1 MAHQTRVGWSL
12 KETPMNTM
20 SLMRLFTI
28 RLRMLG
34 AIAMVLALLGIVGA
48 GGLWGMAQIQT
59 ESDAFLDNSFA
70 EVQSLGRLQAAMSRV
85 RQDEKDMIIE
95 YERTAEVEKAYAR
108 WKTDLTEV
116 GAITGHFL
124 EGGEDADNP
133 LVREMEASLKT
144 YVQLFEPVAAQLKSS
159 GYESATTANRMSQ
172 KALTEVVKVEKQ
184 LVDLAAVLETK
195 ANGAIHKQQ
204 EVGTLIRWVFI
215 AALVVA
221 TLVVVPLT
229 ILNMNSICRPL
240 EQARQLAQAI
250 AGGDLSQRVEVDG
263 KDEVADLQRAQKAMQ
278 EGLSALVYQVR
289 NASES
294 VATASQE
301 IASGNQDL
309 SERTEKSASSVQDT
323 VGSLAHLTENVQQTA
338 HSAQTARQLSD
349 SAFTLAARGGQVVTQ
364 AVGSM
369 HEIAASSSKIND
381 IIGLIDSIAF
391 QTNILALNAAVEAA
405 RAGEQGKGFAVVASE
420 VRMLAKRSAAAAQEI
435 KALVSSSVTAV
446 DGGVKLVEEA
456 GAAMK
461 EMVEGVQRVGQIIGE
476 ISSAATE
483 QSSGIAQVNQ
493 SVGLIDQATQQN
505 AALVEQSAAAA
516 QGLREQADS
525 LAQVVRQFRL
535 QGAA

>member
-1 MAHQTRVGWSL
+1 
-12 KETPMNTM
+12 
-20 SLMRLFTI
+20 
-28 RLRMLG
+28 MLG
-34 AIAMVLALLGIVGA
+34 AIAMVLALLSMLGL
-48 GGLWGMAQIQT
+48 GGLWGMGQIKAQ
-59 ESDAFLDNSFA
+59 SDDFLHHSFA
-70 EVQSLGRLQAAMSRV
+70 EVQHLSHLRGALAMV
-85 RQDEKDMIIE
+85 RMAEKDMIIE
-95 YERTAEVEKAYAR
+95 YERPNEVEKAYVR
-108 WKTDLTEV
+108 WTQNLAETEKV
-116 GAITGHFL
+116 ANGFL
-124 EGGEDADNP
+124 EGEEDPDNVV
-133 LVREMEASLKT
+133 VRELVNRLKT
-144 YVQLFEPVAAQLKSS
+144 YQKSFENVAVQLKSS

-172 KALTEVVKVEKQ
+172 KALAEFVVIDKQVAELEIILNQEVQESVQHQQQVAEVVRW
-184 LVDLAAVLETK
+184 LFLAAL
-195 ANGAIHKQQ
+195 G
-204 EVGTLIRWVFI
+204 L
-215 AALVVA
+215 A

-240 EQARQLAQAI
+240 EQARLLAQAI
-250 AGGDLSQRVEVDG
+250 AGGDLSQRMDVVG
-263 KDEVADLQRAQKAMQ
+263 KDEVADLQRTQQAMQ
-278 EGLSALVYQVR
+278 EGLSALVMQVR
-289 NASES
+289 NASET

-323 VGSLAHLTENVQQTA
+323 VGSLAELTENVQQTA
-338 HSAQTARQLSD
+338 LAAQTARQLSD

-381 IIGLIDSIAF
+381 FIGLIDSIAF

-405 RAGEQGKGFAVVASE
+405 RAGEQGRGFAVVASE

-435 KALVSSSVTAV
+435 KSLVTSSVQAV

-461 EMVEGVQRVGQIIGE
+461 EMVEGVQRVGEIIGE
-476 ISSAATE
+476 ISSSATE

-516 QGLREQADS
+516 AGLREQADA

-535 QGAA
+535 QASAA

>member
-1 MAHQTRVGWSL
+1 
-12 KETPMNTM
+12 MNTM
-20 SLMRLFTI
+20 SLMRQFTI

-34 AIAMVLALLGIVGA
+34 AIAMVLALLGMLGI
-48 GGLWGMAQIQT
+48 GGLWGMAKIQDQ
-59 ESDAFLDNSFA
+59 SDAFLDNSFA
-70 EVQSLGRLQAAMSRV
+70 EMQYLGRLQEAMSTV
-85 RQDEKDMIIE
+85 REAEKDMIIQ
-95 YERTAEVEKAYAR
+95 YEKPDEVEKAYTR
-108 WKTDLTEV
+108 WKSHLAEV
-116 GAITGHFL
+116 DVIASHFL
-124 EGGEDADNP
+124 EGGEDTDNP
-133 LVREMEASLKT
+133 VVRQMQTDLKE
-144 YVQLFEPVAAQLKSS
+144 YVKLFEPVAVQLKSS
-159 GYESATTANRMSQ
+159 GYESATIANRMSQ
-172 KALTEVVKVEKQ
+172 KALAQVDKVMKGMKALEGVLQ
-184 LVDLAAVLETK
+184 DEANNAV
-195 ANGAIHKQQ
+195 NDQHK
-204 EVGTLIRWVFI
+204 VSGVIKWLFI
-215 AALVVA
+215 AALAVA

-229 ILNMNSICRPL
+229 ILNMNSICQPL
-240 EQARQLAQAI
+240 ERARLLAQAI
-250 AGGDLSQRVEVDG
+250 AGGDLSQHIEVHG
-263 KDEVADLQRAQKAMQ
+263 KDEVADLQQAQKAMQ
-278 EGLSALVYQVR
+278 EGLSALVSQVR

-309 SERTEKSASSVQDT
+309 SLRTEKSASSVQDT
-323 VGSLAHLTENVQQTA
+323 VGSLADLTENVQQTA
-338 HSAQTARQLSD
+338 HAAQTARGLSD

-405 RAGEQGKGFAVVASE
+405 RAGEQGRGFAVVASE

-435 KALVSSSVTAV
+435 KGLVTSSVHAV

-461 EMVEGVQRVGQIIGE
+461 EMVDGVQRVGQIISE
-476 ISSAATE
+476 ISSSATE

-516 QGLREQADS
+516 QGLREQADA

-535 QGAA
+535 QGSAA

>member
-1 MAHQTRVGWSL
+1 
-12 KETPMNTM
+12 MNMM
-20 SLMRLFTI
+20 SMMRQFTI

-34 AIAMVLALLGIVGA
+34 AIAMVLALLGMLGA
-48 GGLWGMAQIQT
+48 GGLWGMGKIQDQ
-59 ESDAFLDNSFA
+59 SDAFLDNSFA
-70 EVQSLGRLQAAMSRV
+70 EMQHLGRLQAAMSTV
-85 RQDEKDMIIE
+85 REAEKDMIIE
-95 YERTAEVEKAYAR
+95 YERPAEVEKAYAR
-108 WKTDLTEV
+108 WKTHLAEV
-116 GAITGHFL
+116 DTIAGHFL
-124 EGGEDADNP
+124 EGEEDTDNP
-133 LVREMEASLKT
+133 VVRQLQVDLKE
-144 YVQLFEPVAAQLKSS
+144 YVKLFEPISNQLKSS
-159 GYESATTANRMSQ
+159 GYESATVANRMSQ
-172 KALTEVVKVEKQ
+172 KALGQIEKVMQHMKS
-184 LVDLAAVLETK
+184 LETVLQDE
-195 ANGAIHKQQ
+195 ANDAVNDQHK
-204 EVGTLIRWVFI
+204 VSGVIKWLFI
-215 AALVVA
+215 AALGVA

-229 ILNMNSICRPL
+229 ILNMNSICVPL
-240 EQARQLAQAI
+240 ERARLLAQAI
-250 AGGDLSQRVEVDG
+250 AGGDLSQQIEVHG
-263 KDEVADLQRAQKAMQ
+263 KDEVADLQHAQKAMQ
-278 EGLSALVYQVR
+278 EGLGALVSQVR

-309 SERTEKSASSVQDT
+309 SVRTEKSAGSVQDT
-323 VGSLAHLTENVQQTA
+323 VGSLAELTENVQQTA
-338 HSAQTARQLSD
+338 HAAQTARQLSD
-349 SAFTLAARGGQVVTQ
+349 SAFALAARGGQVVTQ

-405 RAGEQGKGFAVVASE
+405 RAGEQGRGFAVVASE

-435 KALVSSSVTAV
+435 KGLVSTSVHAV

-476 ISSAATE
+476 ISSSATE

-516 QGLREQADS
+516 QGLREQADA

-535 QGAA
+535 QGAV

>member
-1 MAHQTRVGWSL
+1 
-12 KETPMNTM
+12 MNTM
-20 SLMRLFTI
+20 SLMRQFTI

-34 AIAMVLALLGIVGA
+34 AIAMVLSLLGMLGV
-48 GGLWGMAQIQT
+48 GGLWGMAKIQDQ
-59 ESDAFLDNSFA
+59 SDAFLDNSFA
-70 EVQSLGRLQAAMSRV
+70 EMQHLGRLQAAMSTV
-85 RQDEKDMIIE
+85 REAEKDMIIQ
-95 YERTAEVEKAYAR
+95 YEKPEEVQKAYTRWKAHLAEV
-108 WKTDLTEV
+108 D
-116 GAITGHFL
+116 GITGHFL
-124 EGGEDADNP
+124 EGVEDIDNP
-133 LVREMEASLKT
+133 VVRQMQVDLKE
-144 YVQLFEPVAAQLKSS
+144 YVTLFEPVAGQLKAG
-159 GYESATTANRMSQ
+159 GYESATIANRMSQ
-172 KALTEVVKVEKQ
+172 KALAQIEKVMNGMKALEGVLQ
-184 LVDLAAVLETK
+184 DEANNAV
-195 ANGAIHKQQ
+195 NDQHK
-204 EVGTLIRWVFI
+204 VSGVIKWLFI
-215 AALVVA
+215 AALAVA

-229 ILNMNSICRPL
+229 ILNMNSICQPL
-240 EQARQLAQAI
+240 ERARLLAQAI
-250 AGGDLSQRVEVDG
+250 AGGDLSQRIEVHG
-263 KDEVADLQRAQKAMQ
+263 KDEVADLQMAQKAMQ
-278 EGLSALVYQVR
+278 EGLSALVSQVR

-309 SERTEKSASSVQDT
+309 SLRTEKSASSVQDT
-323 VGSLAHLTENVQQTA
+323 VGSLAELTENVQQTA
-338 HSAQTARQLSD
+338 HAAQTARGLSD
-349 SAFTLAARGGQVVTQ
+349 SAFALAARGGQVVTQ

-405 RAGEQGKGFAVVASE
+405 RAGEQGRGFAVVASE
-420 VRMLAKRSAAAAQEI
+420 VRMLAKRSAAAAHEI
-435 KALVSSSVTAV
+435 KDLVTSSVHAV

-476 ISSAATE
+476 ISSSATE

-516 QGLREQADS
+516 QGLREQADA

-535 QGAA
+535 QGSAA